1 MTAVMQPYFFP
12 YPGYFQLL
20 AAADDFVFYD
30 DVQFIK
36 GGYINRNQLRNGTFT
51 VPLKSTSHTGLISER
66 ELAPKGYERFRK
78 KWLKGLRITYGK
90 EPYFDRAARVV
101 EDVVTSEAETIR
113 DLACES
119 IIRVAGY
126 LGLGVNFL
134 RSSDLSYDRSLTGE
148 DRLLA
153 LLTALGARNYVN
165 PIGGRALYGHDRFR
179 AAGLTLSFLQSASKD
194 VPAPGEGS
202 YSILHLLFKY
212 PPEQC
217 REVLEEHY
225 RITAATETQHANH
238 P

>member
-20 AAADDFVFYD
+20 AAADEFIFYD

-36 GGYINRNQLRNGTFT
+36 GGYINRNQLRNGAFT
-51 VPLKSTSHTGLISER
+51 IPLKSASHTGRIGER
-66 ELAPKGYERFRK
+66 EVDPKGYERFRK
-78 KWLKGLRITYGK
+78 KWLKGLRLAYGK
-90 EPYFDRAARVV
+90 EPYFDRAAQVV
-101 EDVVTSEAETIR
+101 QKVVTDDVTTVC
-113 DLACES
+113 DLACAS
-119 IIRVAGY
+119 IKSVARY
-126 LGLGVNFL
+126 LGLDVTFRRASHL
-134 RSSDLSYDRSLTGE
+134 DYDRSMTGE

-153 LLTALGARNYVN
+153 LLGSLGASEYVN
-165 PIGGRALYGHDRFR
+165 PIGGRALYGHDRFQD
-179 AAGLTLSFLQSASKD
+179 AGITLSFLESEVKD

-225 RITAATETQHANH
+225 RIHPATETPYVN
-238 P
+238 